1 MDKSGTGTTGQG
13 GTTPTNNT
21 GVNAEDDWVLD
32 PTLFLVSF
40 AKARIFFDLKQ
51 KSSYANAILRRL
63 DEFYIWAKLND
74 LCHLVPQQTEH
85 ESIAQIIGAYYD
97 GNIEFKRK
105 IEQGFQAIGIKKPKA
120 DGVMDEKYI
129 RYTMLRKLCDNWEK
143 DGRCVYIHKHFGKVI
158 FKIRVCY
165 YSGEWMD
172 EIACLGEIYGDLYGK
187 GIKGCEMEQT
197 ANDPKDKKSKQE
209 AMAKRYE
216 ALNRITDANRG
227 KKRKLI
233 QEKIQDTNMYFY
245 QYKEPHLFSMHHDR
259 HLHEA
264 FHEGIKCI
272 MQHVTPDGTF
282 QNLCMTPSF
291 LLSRDDVRIQ
301 VPHTDYVVTEP
312 IEQMPW
318 SFSLPLTDA
327 GMQLNCWGVE
337 SDGQPFPRNAT
348 RIITSK
354 NEALLWRGDFI
365 HGGGLPGKKNKGP
378 AFRMHL
384 YLEYILTMHIKS
396 NQTIQVRHSNPKL
409 GDYYLTSCLDENG
422 NVISE
427 ECILK
432 KTKKPKKL

>member
-1 MDKSGTGTTGQG
+1 
-13 GTTPTNNT
+13 
-21 GVNAEDDWVLD
+21 
-32 PTLFLVSF
+32 
-40 AKARIFFDLKQ
+40 
-51 KSSYANAILRRL
+51 
-63 DEFYIWAKLND
+63 
-74 LCHLVPQQTEH
+74 
-85 ESIAQIIGAYYD
+85 
-97 GNIEFKRK
+97 
-105 IEQGFQAIGIKKPKA
+105 
-120 DGVMDEKYI
+120 
-129 RYTMLRKLCDNWEK
+129 
-143 DGRCVYIHKHFGKVI
+143 
-158 FKIRVCY
+158 
-165 YSGEWMD
+165 MD
-172 EIACLGEIYGDLYGK
+172 EIACLGEIYGDLYGT

-197 ANDPKDKKSKQE
+197 ANDPKDKKSKHE